1 MARFAG
7 PGRSFESPAG
17 VLRARLMSPFGDKC
31 RFPPSWFAE
40 EQLTQNSGSTRYEGA
55 NDASAQIDGC
65 RRDRGCSFVHEGAC
79 EPRLSNRG
87 DSQWCLVTNKGADSM
102 QWECE
107 YDTSNDCATAVAG
120 TGGYCAINPFWQSDK
135 SSHGRFLA
143 FSRTGARQPNCWT
156 SLDESR

>member
-1 MARFAG
+1 MRLLRSMVAVVIVAVVLSMNARASHAYQT
-7 PGRSFESPAG
+7 GRT
-17 VLRARLMSPFGDKC
+17 
-31 RFPPSWFAE
+31 
-40 EQLTQNSGSTRYEGA
+40 LT
-55 NDASAQIDGC
+55 
-65 RRDRGCSFVHEGAC
+65 
-79 EPRLSNRG
+79 RLSNRG
-87 DSQWCLVTNKGADSM
+87 DSQWCLVTKKGADSM

>member
-1 MARFAG
+1 MMRLLRSMVAVVIVAVVLSMNAR
-7 PGRSFESPAG
+7 
-17 VLRARLMSPFGDKC
+17 
-31 RFPPSWFAE
+31 
-40 EQLTQNSGSTRYEGA
+40 
-55 NDASAQIDGC
+55 ASHAYQT
-65 RRDRGCSFVHEGAC
+65 
-79 EPRLSNRG
+79 G

>member
-1 MARFAG
+1 MILLRSMFAFVIVAVVLSMNAR
-7 PGRSFESPAG
+7 
-17 VLRARLMSPFGDKC
+17 
-31 RFPPSWFAE
+31 
-40 EQLTQNSGSTRYEGA
+40 
-55 NDASAQIDGC
+55 ASHAYQT
-65 RRDRGCSFVHEGAC
+65 
-79 EPRLSNRG
+79 G
-87 DSQWCLVTNKGADSM
+87 DSQWCVVTNKGADSM

-107 YDTSNDCATAVAG
+107 YDTSDDCATAVAG